1 MLCSRRGTAI
11 LAFVGGVGQEPSKG
25 RGSALNTPVRRR
37 QIDNIVVE
45 FVAPEV
51 MMAGISEMWSVLI
64 ASTLAGLLVLL
75 ALRWGLQK
83 WIDSVYKN

>member
-1 MLCSRRGTAI
+1 
-11 LAFVGGVGQEPSKG
+11 
-25 RGSALNTPVRRR
+25 
-37 QIDNIVVE
+37 
-45 FVAPEV
+45 
-51 MMAGISEMWSVLI
+51 MWSVLI